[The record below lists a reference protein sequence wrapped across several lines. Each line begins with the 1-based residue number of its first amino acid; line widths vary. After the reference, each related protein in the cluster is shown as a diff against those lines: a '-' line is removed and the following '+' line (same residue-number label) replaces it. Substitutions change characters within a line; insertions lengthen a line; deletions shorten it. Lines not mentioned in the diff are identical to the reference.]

1 MPHDLII
8 GLPCIRK
15 YKLVDKFAHIFKEL
29 DNPPS
34 DRSPPVGGGQ
44 TGSRDPSFST
54 ASAVIP
60 VPEGLKAPMRV
71 RLPKSAYL
79 THEPE
84 ADEFVEDH
92 RSWEFMSY

>member
-15 YKLVDKFAHIFKEL
+15 YKLLVDKFAYIFKEL

-44 TGSRDPSFST
+44 TGSRDPSSST
-54 ASAVIP
+54 TSAVIQ
-60 VPEGLKAPMRV
+60 VPEGLK
-71 RLPKSAYL
+71 LSL
-79 THEPE
+79 IHI
-84 ADEFVEDH
+84 
-92 RSWEFMSY
+92 